1 MDEEGDERRHKKAR
15 LKEYRELDKVLQTLD
30 YQDHHD
36 LSAHLLVTAQYKKT
50 QPTSKRSKAGRTVS
64 HPENA
69 MIIQDPWTAWPL
81 PSDLVHRPTPIPSS
95 TASEQ
100 NTSSSSALHAEIE
113 ATILRIARTRIQKE
127 GKASSVSDN
136 EHAPYH
142 VTREIT
148 SSVITK
154 LNRLL
159 HSLGRGKYQQL
170 TSERSKTRTSKTK
183 WDEIVGLAGI
193 SGCIDSE
200 EMMGKIMERCNKLF
214 DEDMPR
220 KVEAMS
226 EEQEIPGNEN
236 VI

>member
-1 MDEEGDERRHKKAR
+1 MEEEGDERRRKKAR

-50 QPTSKRSKAGRTVS
+50 QPSSKRSKAGKTLSR
-64 HPENA
+64 PDDA

-81 PSDLVHRPTPIPSS
+81 PSDQVHRPTPIPSS

-100 NTSSSSALHAEIE
+100 NESASSALHAEIE

-127 GKASSVSDN
+127 GNASSVSAN

-142 VTREIT
+142 ITREIT

-154 LNRLL
+154 LDRLL
-159 HSLGRGKYQQL
+159 HTLGRGKYQRL
-170 TSERSKTRTSKTK
+170 TSERSKTRTPKSR
-183 WDEIVGLAGI
+183 WDEIIGLAGI

-200 EMMGKIMERCNKLF
+200 ETMKMVLERCNKLF

-220 KVEAMS
+220 EAETRS